1 MPKDHKQ
8 SGPTRRKEGGCWKG
22 KGDPT
27 PFVPGVPDEVPS
39 YRSLGA
45 LFADMACCTRCEL
58 AVERTQVVPG
68 VGPRRAAVLLLGEAP
83 GAEEDRRGSPFVG
96 RAGRLLDR
104 LLANAGLD
112 RRSVFITNVVAC
124 RPPGN
129 RTPRAA
135 EIRAHAPWL
144 DAQLRLVRPRL
155 VITLGRVA
163 LGYFIRN
170 AKVTEL
176 RGKPTTV
183 QHDGREI
190 TILPTL
196 HPAAALRA
204 PDLIPSLEED
214 FGRIRGILG
223 RLGE

>member
-1 MPKDHKQ
+1 
-8 SGPTRRKEGGCWKG
+8 
-22 KGDPT
+22 
-27 PFVPGVPDEVPS
+27 
-39 YRSLGA
+39 
-45 LFADMACCTRCEL
+45 MACCTRCEL
-58 AVERTQVVPG
+58 AAGRTQVVPG

-83 GAEEDRRGSPFVG
+83 GAEEDRNGMPFVG

-104 LLANAGLD
+104 LLDAAGLE

-144 DAQLRLVRPRL
+144 EHQLRLVRPRL
-155 VITLGRVA
+155 IVTLGRVA
-163 LGYFIRN
+163 LGYFIRG

-176 RGKPTTV
+176 RGKETTV
-183 QHDGREI
+183 EHDGRQI

-204 PDLIPSLEED
+204 PDLLPSLEAD
-214 FGRIRGILG
+214 FRKIRGILA
-223 RLGE
+223 RLGG

>member
-1 MPKDHKQ
+1 MSTNRERDREARPKAGD
-8 SGPTRRKEGGCWKG
+8 CWKG
-22 KGDPT
+22 RGDPA
-27 PFVPGVPDEVPS
+27 PFVPGVPDPVPS

-45 LFADMACCTRCEL
+45 LFSDMACCTRCEL
-58 AVERTQVVPG
+58 ASGRTQVVPG
-68 VGPRRAAVLLLGEAP
+68 VGPRRAAVLILGEAP
-83 GAEEDRRGSPFVG
+83 GAEEDRRGAPFVG

-104 LLANAGLD
+104 LLANAGLERED
-112 RRSVFITNVVAC
+112 VFITNVVAC

-144 DAQLRLVRPRL
+144 DAQLRLVQPRL
-155 VITLGRVA
+155 IVTLGRVA

-176 RGKPTTV
+176 RGKATTV
-183 QHDGREI
+183 ERDGRRL

-196 HPAAALRA
+196 HPAAVLRA
-204 PDLIPSLEED
+204 PDLLPSVEED
-214 FGRIRGILG
+214 FGRIREVLA
-223 RLGE
+223 RLED

>member
-1 MPKDHKQ
+1 MSNDRE
-8 SGPTRRKEGGCWKG
+8 GGRRARPKEGNCWKG

-27 PFVPGVPDEVPS
+27 PFVPGVPDPVPS

-58 AVERTQVVPG
+58 ALGRTQVVPG
-68 VGPRRAAVLLLGEAP
+68 VGPRRAAVFILGEAP
-83 GAEEDRRGSPFVG
+83 GADEDRRGAPFVG

-104 LLANAGLD
+104 LLADAGVD

-144 DAQLRLVRPRL
+144 ESQLRLVRPRL
-155 VITLGRVA
+155 VVTLGRVA
-163 LGYFIRN
+163 LGYFIRG

-183 QHDGREI
+183 QHDGRLL
-190 TILPTL
+190 TILPTI

-204 PDLIPSLEED
+204 PDLVPSLEED
-214 FGRIRGILG
+214 FGRIPEILAG
-223 RLGE
+223 LEE

>member
-1 MPKDHKQ
+1 MAKNRKY
-8 SGPTRRKEGGCWKG
+8 GGATRRKDDGCWKG
-22 KGDPT
+22 RGDTT
-27 PFVPGVPDEVPS
+27 PFVPGVPDPVPTP
-39 YRSLGA
+39 RSLGA
-45 LFADMACCTRCEL
+45 LFDEMACCTRCEL
-58 AVERTQVVPG
+58 AAGRTQVVPG

-83 GAEEDRRGSPFVG
+83 GAEEDRRGTPFVG
-96 RAGRLLDR
+96 RAGHLLDR
-104 LLANAGLD
+104 LLDAAGLE

-144 DAQLRLVRPRL
+144 DHQLRLVRPRL
-155 VITLGRVA
+155 IVTLGRVA
-163 LGYFIRN
+163 LGYFIRG

-176 RGKPTTV
+176 RGKATTV
-183 QHDGREI
+183 EHDGRQL

-204 PDLIPSLEED
+204 PDLLPSLEAD
-214 FGRIRGILG
+214 FGKIRGILA